1 MVRFICGDDPATVW
15 EGERVEAGSSGFGVV
30 SYWVP
35 NREDHSYIFLVT
47 DGDGIFEE
55 VK

>member
-1 MVRFICGDDPATVW
+1 MVRFICGDDRETVW
-15 EGERVEAGSSGFGVV
+15 EGERVEAGDTFNAV

-35 NREDHSYIFLVT
+35 NREDHEYIFLTT
-47 DGDGIFEE
+47 DGDIFEE